1 MLIVLAKITA
11 KDGMVDNIL
20 NETKTL
26 IEATRN
32 EEGCIEYN
40 LYNSTEKK
48 NILTFVEKWDSKES
62 LEAHVKQAHFID
74 FGSAIENYL
83 AKDLEI
89 SVYSS
94 EEITL

>member
-11 KDGMVDNIL
+11 KEGMVDNIL
-20 NETKTL
+20 NESKAL
-26 IEATRN
+26 IEATRK

-40 LYNSTEKK
+40 LYNSVEKK

-62 LEAHVKQAHFID
+62 LESHIKQTHFIN

-83 AKDLEI
+83 GKDLEI
-89 SVYSS
+89 SIYSS